1 MDLSSAFVSF
11 AEATYGH
18 PGNSKWDKLKVLAAL
33 RTKVMASKPPER
45 EELNNKLLSMI
56 DKTKN
61 ELNMSRW
68 VHMPKDSEEYLY
80 YKTLCGN
87 YEAFFND
94 DLGAILKRAGNP
106 IAITHF
112 KKARAICNLLGMT
125 ETAKRLDCKISLYS
139 SAVEAAANNDSEAT
153 AKMTNTMLPTFRND
167 YEHNLNTIGVNSLD
181 TILSGWNYARALRFA
196 CHCIEAERLL
206 TKLATISRSV
216 LGPHHKLTIEVDEYL
231 ENCKL
236 RQVLSFPDKH
246 TFHALRYE
254 NNGDICVIQGPIF
267 EPRNMEDERI
277 YHVAKNLMMPNK
289 GCVVIC
295 CGLVSA
301 SYLNGELG
309 DVRDWKY
316 DSATKGV
323 RLAVHFQKNKG
334 VKSALVKPEN
344 VRIAFELPSKDQPY
358 DPMNKLKKMI
368 IPSNNRIHT
377 RWKLTNQKTPL
388 EDAIKI
394 FRRHRAN
401 DIGLH
406 YYSVISHNEERYGW
420 SSKILRPFLRQKQQ
434 CHC

>member
-1 MDLSSAFVSF
+1 MTNYAEQKCRAANYIDFDAFVEPWNKCNNCKQTFQNQLAVDLSSAFVSF
-11 AEATYGH
+11 AEAIYGQ
-18 PGNSKWDKLKVLAAL
+18 PGDSKWDKLKVLAAL

-87 YEAFFND
+87 YEAFFYD

-106 IAITHF
+106 IAISHF

-125 ETAKRLDCKISLYS
+125 EMAKRLDCKISLYS

-153 AKMTNTMLPTFRND
+153 AKMTNTMLPTLRND
-167 YEHNLNTIGVNSLD
+167 YEHSLNTIGMNSLD
-181 TILSGWNYARALRFA
+181 TILLGWNYARLLRFA
-196 CHCIEAERLL
+196 CHSIEAERLV

-246 TFHALRYE
+246 TFHALRYD
-254 NNGDICVIQGPIF
+254 NGGEICVIQGPIV
-267 EPRNMEDERI
+267 EPRNMEGERI

-301 SYLNGELG
+301 SHLNGELG

-344 VRIAFELPSKDQPY
+344 VRIAFELPSKDLP
-358 DPMNKLKKMI
+358 I
-368 IPSNNRIHT
+368 
-377 RWKLTNQKTPL
+377 
-388 EDAIKI
+388 
-394 FRRHRAN
+394 
-401 DIGLH
+401 
-406 YYSVISHNEERYGW
+406 
-420 SSKILRPFLRQKQQ
+420 
-434 CHC
+434 